1 MKIRS
6 LCLLSLAACAAAP
19 EPNWEKAGAGQS
31 AVDEAMQQCRTE
43 VRMAP
48 QQHLGTPRP
57 HSSGS
62 PYTPGMER
70 LETRDTEDVQ
80 RFQTCM
86 TGKGFTL
93 KP

>member
-6 LCLLSLAACAAAP
+6 LWLLVLAGCAAP
-19 EPNWEKAGAGQS
+19 EPNWEKAGASQA
-31 AVDEAMQQCRTE
+31 AVDEAMQQCRME
-43 VRMAP
+43 ARLAP
-48 QQHLGTPRP
+48 QQHAGTPRP

-70 LETRDTEDVQ
+70 VETRDTEDVQ
-80 RFQTCM
+80 RFQKCM
-86 TGKGFTL
+86 TGKGFSL

>member
-1 MKIRS
+1 MKIRH
-6 LCLLSLAACAAAP
+6 LWVLVLAACAAP
-19 EPNWEKAGAGQS
+19 EPVWEKPGASQV
-31 AVDEAMQQCRTE
+31 AVEEATQQCRTE

-48 QQHLGTPRP
+48 QQHPGTPRP

-70 LETRDTEDVQ
+70 LDNRDSEEVQ
-80 RFQTCM
+80 RFQKCM

-93 KP
+93 KS

>member
-6 LCLLSLAACAAAP
+6 FCLLLLAACAAA
-19 EPNWEKAGAGQS
+19 EPIWEKPGAGQS
-31 AVDEAMQQCRTE
+31 AVDEAMQQCRVE

-57 HSSGS
+57 HSPNS

-70 LETRDTEDVQ
+70 LEDRDSQDVQ
-80 RFQTCM
+80 RFQKCM
-86 TGKGFTL
+86 TDKGYSL
-93 KP
+93 KR

>member
-6 LCLLSLAACAAAP
+6 LCLLVLAACAAP
-19 EPNWEKAGAGQS
+19 EPIWEKPGASQT
-31 AVDEAMQQCRTE
+31 AVDEAVQQCRTE
-43 VRMAP
+43 VRTAP

-70 LETRDTEDVQ
+70 LETRESEDVQ
-80 RFQTCM
+80 RFQKCM
-86 TGKGFTL
+86 TGKGFSL
-93 KP
+93 KS

>member
-6 LCLLSLAACAAAP
+6 LCLLALAACAAP
-19 EPNWEKAGAGQS
+19 EPNWEKPGASQGT
-31 AVDEAMQQCRTE
+31 VDEAMQQCRTE

-70 LETRDTEDVQ
+70 LETRDTEDLQ
-80 RFQTCM
+80 RFQKCM
-86 TGKGFTL
+86 TGKGFSL

>member
-1 MKIRS
+1 MKIRF
-6 LCLLSLAACAAAP
+6 LCLIGLAACAAS
-19 EPNWEKAGAGQS
+19 EPNWDKPGASQS
-31 AVDEAMQQCRTE
+31 AVDEAMQQCRME

-70 LETRDTEDVQ
+70 LENRDAEDGQ
-80 RFQTCM
+80 RFQKCM
-86 TGKGFTL
+86 TGKGFSL